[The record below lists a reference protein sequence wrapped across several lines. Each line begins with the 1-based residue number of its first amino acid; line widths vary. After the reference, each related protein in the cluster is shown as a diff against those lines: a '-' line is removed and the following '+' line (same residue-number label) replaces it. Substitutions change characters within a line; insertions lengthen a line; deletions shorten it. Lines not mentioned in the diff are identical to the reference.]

1 MKRKESDYD
10 KLDTYL
16 YPEGRGQK
24 RETYDSSRRYS
35 GFETQRNYFSR
46 SGERTDR
53 YAFQR
58 PRKLFKSRSDK
69 KILGV
74 CGGLAAYFNLSST
87 VIRILFIIIFVLG
100 WGTLALVYLIL
111 ALVLPEEPYEIT
123 REHYLR
129 RF

>member
-1 MKRKESDYD
+1 MKKAASDYD
-10 KLDTYL
+10 RLDAYL
-16 YPEGRGQK
+16 YPEGKRSKRGILDTHS
-24 RETYDSSRRYS
+24 RESSS
-35 GFETQRNYFSR
+35 ESQRNYFSR
-46 SGERTDR
+46 TGERFDR
-53 YAFQR
+53 YAFQK

-111 ALVLPEEPYEIT
+111 ALVLPDEPYEIT